1 MRELSDLEIDI
12 AGKCSKRRLTISVV
26 MPTYNTAEFHLRQA
40 IESVLAQ
47 SYPQWELCIAD
58 DASPD
63 TRIQQLLKEYRQRD
77 SRIKVIFRSAN
88 GHISAASNSAL
99 VLATG
104 EYVAFVDHDDML
116 APHAL
121 LLIIE
126 AINQNPSAQILY
138 SDEDKIDEQG
148 NHSAP
153 YFKPDWNPDLFF
165 SQNYVAH
172 LSVYHRK
179 LLLHIGGF
187 RTGVEGSQD
196 QDLLLRCLPY
206 LKQGEIVHV
215 PAVLY
220 HWRMTNG
227 SVALDPGEKSY
238 TTEAG
243 IKALRDFFSAQG
255 RADIKVEAG
264 AVPNTYRT
272 RYPISKP
279 EPLVSL
285 LVPTRDMLEVLEPC
299 IRSIL
304 EKTTYQNYE
313 VLILD
318 NGSIK
323 SATLD
328 YFDQVQA
335 ADSRV
340 RVIPYHY
347 PFNYSAINNYGV
359 QHARGEL
366 IGLINNDVEIISPE
380 WLTEMVSHA
389 LRPEIGCVGAKL
401 YYANN
406 TIQHAG
412 VILGIGGV
420 ANHAY
425 RNFPRGDHGY
435 FARLSVVQNYSAV
448 TAACLLVRKSIYEE
462 VGGLEEEYLKVA
474 FNDIDFCLKVREAG
488 YRNLWTPY
496 AELYH
501 YESMSRGSEDT
512 LEKQARF
519 QREAEFMLRRW
530 GNTLTSDPNHNS
542 NLTQQNY

>member
-1 MRELSDLEIDI
+1 
-12 AGKCSKRRLTISVV
+12 
-26 MPTYNTAEFHLRQA
+26 
-40 IESVLAQ
+40 
-47 SYPQWELCIAD
+47 
-58 DASPD
+58 
-63 TRIQQLLKEYRQRD
+63 
-77 SRIKVIFRSAN
+77 
-88 GHISAASNSAL
+88 
-99 VLATG
+99 
-104 EYVAFVDHDDML
+104 
-116 APHAL
+116 
-121 LLIIE
+121 
-126 AINQNPSAQILY
+126 
-138 SDEDKIDEQG
+138 
-148 NHSAP
+148 
-153 YFKPDWNPDLFF
+153 
-165 SQNYVAH
+165 
-172 LSVYHRK
+172 
-179 LLLHIGGF
+179 
-187 RTGVEGSQD
+187 
-196 QDLLLRCLPY
+196 
-206 LKQGEIVHV
+206 
-215 PAVLY
+215 VLY
-220 HWRMTNG
+220 HWRMTKG

-243 IKALRDFFSAQG
+243 IKALRDFFCDQG

-264 AVPNTYRT
+264 AVPNTYRV

-304 EKTTYQNYE
+304 EKTAYQNYE

-318 NGSIK
+318 NGSVK

-347 PFNYSAINNYGV
+347 PFNYSAINNHGV
-359 QHARGEL
+359 QRARGEL
-366 IGLINNDVEIISPE
+366 LGLINNDVEIISTE
-380 WLTEMVSHA
+380 WLTEMSSHA

-420 ANHAY
+420 ATHAY
-425 RNFPRGDHGY
+425 KNFPRADHGY

-474 FNDIDFCLKVREAG
+474 FNDVDFCLKVREAG

-501 YESMSRGSEDT
+501 HESRSRGWEDT
-512 LEKQARF
+512 PEKQARF
-519 QREAEFMLRRW
+519 QREIEFMLARW
-530 GNTLTSDPNHNS
+530 GNTLSSDPNHNP
-542 NLTQQNY
+542 NLNRRNADLTVGS